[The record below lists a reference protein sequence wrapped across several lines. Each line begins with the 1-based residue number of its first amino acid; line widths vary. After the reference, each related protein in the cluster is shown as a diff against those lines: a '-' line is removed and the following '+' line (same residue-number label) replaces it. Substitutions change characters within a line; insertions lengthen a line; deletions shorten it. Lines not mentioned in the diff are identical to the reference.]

1 MPQVSVIIPVY
12 NGEKYIAQALD
23 SVFAQTFRDFE
34 IIVIDDGS
42 TDRTESI
49 LRQYGDKIVYLKNDH
64 GGPASSR
71 NLGISVARGD
81 FIAFLD
87 ADDIWLPTKLER
99 QVAFAALHPD
109 FGIIT
114 TDAATFDHTGIT
126 EASAAA
132 HKYIPSGHVL
142 KELLFD
148 NWIGTSCAMVRHECF
163 KSVGTFDQEAF
174 VRGEDWVMWMRIAA
188 LYPVYFLNE
197 VLIHYRVH
205 SQSYSRADL
214 EKQFRDLFINFEKV
228 ERLIPQLPPDLL
240 REARFRV
247 CLRRGAE
254 DLRNLDSQRARGKLR
269 MALQY
274 KPWHA
279 KSFVLL
285 SLAYLPPRL
294 LGLLKG
300 AGKGTMRMLLPKK
313 QAGQP
318 GSSAN
323 CLER

>member
-1 MPQVSVIIPVY
+1 
-12 NGEKYIAQALD
+12 
-23 SVFAQTFRDFE
+23 
-34 IIVIDDGS
+34 
-42 TDRTESI
+42 
-49 LRQYGDKIVYLKNDH
+49 
-64 GGPASSR
+64 
-71 NLGISVARGD
+71 
-81 FIAFLD
+81 
-87 ADDIWLPTKLER
+87 
-99 QVAFAALHPD
+99 
-109 FGIIT
+109 
-114 TDAATFDHTGIT
+114 
-126 EASAAA
+126 
-132 HKYIPSGHVL
+132 
-142 KELLFD
+142 
-148 NWIGTSCAMVRHECF
+148 
-163 KSVGTFDQEAF
+163 
-174 VRGEDWVMWMRIAA
+174 MWMRIAA

-279 KSFVLL
+279 KSLALL

-294 LGLLKG
+294 LRLLKG
-300 AGKGTMRMLLPKK
+300 AGKGPLRLLLPKK
-313 QAGQP
+313 QAGQL
-318 GSSAN
+318 GSSAK